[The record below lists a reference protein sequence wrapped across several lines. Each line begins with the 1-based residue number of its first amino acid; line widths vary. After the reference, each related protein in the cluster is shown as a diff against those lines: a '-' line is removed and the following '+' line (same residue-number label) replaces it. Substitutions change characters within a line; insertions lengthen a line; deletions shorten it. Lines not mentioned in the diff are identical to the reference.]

1 VIQGTTLN
9 INIQFKVPEGYTK
22 ADLESLIAD
31 YYSFRIDR
39 SVSTKWVLYD
49 TFDWR
54 LFNKSLTMYQS
65 DQELFLLQLPN
76 GEVVQHLAINTTPRF
91 AWDLPES
98 LLKEQIYSIIEPR
111 AFLELAE
118 LSMTSHTYRILDANT
133 KTVARIVF
141 TRVRSITHDG
151 SVDSPEI
158 PAYLKLLPVR
168 GYSKYTQQLVTHLEQ
183 AGLIISCW
191 KDLFLSVLEAVG
203 EKPGSYSSKIDV
215 QLEPSMRSDE
225 ATKVILRMLAQ
236 VMRVNEPGVHED
248 IDMEFLH
255 DYRVAIRRTRSALGQ
270 IKDVFPTTITEQF
283 KQDFAYLGSL
293 TNELRD
299 LDVYLLA
306 EDKYKSMLPESL
318 QDDISPLFDY
328 LRAQRENALNQVIK
342 SHASSKY
349 MRILTDWEAFLNE
362 PVTETPGTVKGTIP
376 IIDLAR
382 QRIYNRYRRVIKD
395 GNNILENPQDELMH
409 ALRIDCKKLRYLIEF
424 FASLF
429 PEDKIR
435 LLIEQ
440 LKRLQDNLGDFNDLS
455 VQQEYLLNIADQLPI
470 TDQGG
475 RRTLL
480 AIGSLIESLVYQ
492 QQRVKDAFAET
503 FTAFASA
510 SNQEV
515 YNQLFSKKRDRLST

>member
-1 VIQGTTLN
+1 LN
-9 INIQFKVPEGYTK
+9 INLHFKFPEGYTK
-22 ADLESLIAD
+22 ADLERLIGD
-31 YYSFRIDR
+31 SYSFRVDR
-39 SVSTKWVLYD
+39 PVSEKWVLYD

-65 DQELFLLQLPN
+65 DLGLFLLQLPN
-76 GEVVQHLAINTTPRF
+76 GEVIHRLAINTTPRF
-91 AWDLPES
+91 VWDLPES
-98 LLKEQIYSIIEPR
+98 PLKEQIYSIIEPR
-111 AFLELAE
+111 AFLKLAE
-118 LSMTSHTYRILDANT
+118 LSMTSHIYRILDANT

-141 TRVRSITHDG
+141 TQVRSITHDEA
-151 SVDSPEI
+151 VDIPEI
-158 PAYLKLLPVR
+158 PAYLKLIPVR
-168 GYSKYTQQLVTHLEQ
+168 GYSKCTQQLVTHLEQ

-191 KDLFLSVLEAVG
+191 NDLFLSVLDAVG
-203 EKPGSYSSKIDV
+203 KKPGSYSSKIDV
-215 QLEPSMRSDE
+215 QLEPNMRSDE
-225 ATKVILRMLAQ
+225 ATKVILRMLFQ
-236 VMRVNEPGVHED
+236 VMKVNKPGVHED
-248 IDMEFLH
+248 IDIEFLH

-270 IKDVFPTTITEQF
+270 IKGVFPTYKIEQF

-318 QDDISPLFDY
+318 QDDISPLFEY
-328 LRAQRENALNQVIK
+328 LRKQRGNALKQVIK
-342 SHASSKY
+342 SHASAKY
-349 MRILTDWEAFLNE
+349 KHILAHWEVFLNE

-376 IIDLAR
+376 IIELAR
-382 QRIYNRYRRVIKD
+382 QRIYTRYRRVIKD

-435 LLIEQ
+435 QLIEQ

-480 AIGSLIESLVYQ
+480 AIGSLIKSLVYQ

-503 FTAFASA
+503 FTTFASA
-510 SNQEV
+510 SNQKL
-515 YNQLFSKKRDRLST
+515 YNQLFSKVRDRLSS